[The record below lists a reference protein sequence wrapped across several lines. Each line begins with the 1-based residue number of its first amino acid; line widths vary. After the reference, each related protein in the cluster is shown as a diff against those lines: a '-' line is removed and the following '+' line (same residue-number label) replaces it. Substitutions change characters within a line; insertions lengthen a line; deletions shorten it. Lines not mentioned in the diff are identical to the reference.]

1 MSMKKLFLL
10 LCGICLFSCE
20 SAKMSQARKE
30 LEANPNWEMPDNVF
44 YTLYSKPVRDV
55 FLAIEDSVK
64 LFMPVPLPQ
73 GAVLNLQFDQEP
85 PAAYIT
91 DEKTLSID
99 ISDKIHT
106 LLRAQTLTLSGDL
119 FNLGLQESLT
129 IPVAHLGEA
138 VQSMLILS
146 KSQLSL
152 DQFITNIIIGSM
164 LQNIYQ
170 NAWQW
175 PSYRRISDL
184 MRDLYFFPQ
193 ISVCT
198 SFEEENGPHMI
209 VYISRTAEGLT
220 IKPILEFNNEQEAG
234 SLISERS
241 NTLVLPF
248 RARFDHDIV
257 QTSLPQIDEEGKFF
271 SLAPIWKYL
280 LNAQEMTARWPNENE
295 EPITRYTYIDGL
307 EYRLIQAYAA
317 AALQKNSY

>member
-1 MSMKKLFLL
+1 MKKLFLL
-10 LCGICLFSCE
+10 LCTLSIFSCE
-20 SAKMSQARKE
+20 SPKITKARKD
-30 LEANPNWEMPDNVF
+30 LETNPNWELADKVF
-44 YTLYSKPVRDV
+44 YTLYSKPVREI
-55 FLAIEDSVK
+55 FLIIEDSVK
-64 LFMPVPLPQ
+64 LLMPAPLLQ
-73 GAVLNLQFDQEP
+73 GTVLYLQFDQEP
-85 PAAYIT
+85 PATYIT

-119 FNLGLQESLT
+119 FNMGLQESLT

-152 DQFITNIIIGSM
+152 NQFITNITIGRM

-184 MRDLYFFPQ
+184 MRDFYFFPQ
-193 ISVCT
+193 ISVCI

-209 VYISRTAEGLT
+209 VYISRTSDGLT

-241 NTLVLPF
+241 NTLALPF

-257 QTSLPQIDEEGKFF
+257 QTSLPQIDEQGKFF
-271 SLAPIWKYL
+271 SLGPIWKYL
-280 LNAQEMTARWPNENE
+280 LNAREMTARWPNENE